1 MFSRHYSDEIIVVTA
16 FLDVSHNSLLKIE
29 FYYRQYTIAR
39 FTRIFDETF
48 DYAQGKKD
56 AKWFGCLGK
65 TEEKLAFLLA
75 LAMH

>member
-1 MFSRHYSDEIIVVTA
+1 MAGNRKKDPELMKEICSFVE
-16 FLDVSHNSLLKIE
+16 D
-29 FYYRQYTIAR
+29 YY
-39 FTRIFDETF
+39 FE
-48 DYAQGKKD
+48 YAQGKKD

>member
-1 MFSRHYSDEIIVVTA
+1 MFELQPQSVNPSNNVNNKHKHRFIITH
-16 FLDVSHNSLLKIE
+16 L
-29 FYYRQYTIAR
+29 AR
-39 FTRIFDETF
+39 FTWIFDETF

-56 AKWFGCLGK
+56 AKWFGCIGK